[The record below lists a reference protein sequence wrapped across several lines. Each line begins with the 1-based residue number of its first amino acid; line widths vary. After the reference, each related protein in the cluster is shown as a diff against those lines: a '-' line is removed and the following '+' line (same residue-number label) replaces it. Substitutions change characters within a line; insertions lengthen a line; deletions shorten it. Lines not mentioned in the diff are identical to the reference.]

1 MGPGG
6 WVWKKETAIGS
17 GGSTAALLLH
27 VRALTE
33 MADAGREG
41 GDFFAFPLLSPPSP
55 HSTSESMNF
64 YRRTG
69 REGKSERTEGGGFKK
84 KKEEKEA
91 TRVGRKNG
99 KKNEW
104 AKKERN
110 KRRHGVEGVERFFPF
125 PPFPLNFFPFLRP
138 TERTRR

>member
-84 KKEEKEA
+84 KKRGKRSDTSGAENWEEE
-91 TRVGRKNG
+91 
-99 KKNEW
+99 
-104 AKKERN
+104 
-110 KRRHGVEGVERFFPF
+110 
-125 PPFPLNFFPFLRP
+125 
-138 TERTRR
+138 